1 MTGGPTHPV
10 RTSRGAGRRT
20 LFYAT
25 LLALLVACVVY
36 PLRQY
41 VVEPRRQLLLGHH
54 ETPGRRLAIASEFGF
69 GVAGG
74 QSVRIVPG
82 EAVRDLSDLPT
93 ETATLVL
100 GGFRGPYVV
109 WLWMNTQDEKQK
121 KVHFNLI
128 DRYRQ
133 IAALQSDYPQVWTF
147 LAWDLGWNES
157 VRWQSQEQRY
167 QWVRRAIE
175 FLREGARKNPN
186 SVEILGSMGWIYSE
200 KLGHAQESPFYR
212 KRIKEDE
219 GRSTFLIAYDW
230 FDRARK
236 AGDRYGEWGHG
247 FSPPVQC
254 SQACHAVTY
263 YATEVTQEGYDDLAA
278 ADEAAKAG
286 RADEAARKFARGRQ
300 EMEEAVRAWTWA
312 HSEWHDQIQRFAT
325 GQEISPELG
334 TAYERFLRES
344 EEWTKT
350 LEAAMPRLTPD
361 NLPDFL
367 AKIQRPDFK

>member
-1 MTGGPTHPV
+1 MPDGRRLSEPPAGEHPAAPGRRPVHPQLHQGRPAGLDVRIGPGDPGRGPEHPPELVRRHPGGRGRPDRGNRRQEPRPDDRDGPPDAHAPHHDVPAVAVLVARPAVPPARHVAQPGPGHVGGGVPGGRRGGGGGRPGASGGRDAVLPVAGGGGMTGGPAHPV
-10 RTSRGAGRRT
+10 RASRGAGRRT
-20 LFYAT
+20 LVYAI

-157 VRWQSQEQRY
+157 VQWQSQEQRY
-167 QWVRRAIE
+167 QWIRRAIE
-175 FLREGARKNPN
+175 FLREG
-186 SVEILGSMGWIYSE
+186 V
-200 KLGHAQESPFYR
+200 AQEPQQR
-212 KRIKEDE
+212 RDP
-219 GRSTFLIAYDW
+219 
-230 FDRARK
+230 
-236 AGDRYGEWGHG
+236 GEHG
-247 FSPPVQC
+247 L
-254 SQACHAVTY
+254 
-263 YATEVTQEGYDDLAA
+263 DL
-278 ADEAAKAG
+278 
-286 RADEAARKFARGRQ
+286 
-300 EMEEAVRAWTWA
+300 
-312 HSEWHDQIQRFAT
+312 
-325 GQEISPELG
+325 
-334 TAYERFLRES
+334 LRE
-344 EEWTKT
+344 TR
-350 LEAAMPRLTPD
+350 PRPGIAV
-361 NLPDFL
+361 LPQ
-367 AKIQRPDFK
+367 AHQGG